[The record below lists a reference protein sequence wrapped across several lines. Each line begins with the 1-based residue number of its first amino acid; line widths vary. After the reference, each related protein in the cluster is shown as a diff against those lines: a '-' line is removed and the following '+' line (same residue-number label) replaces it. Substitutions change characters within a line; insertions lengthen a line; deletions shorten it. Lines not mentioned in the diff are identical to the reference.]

1 MKKFW
6 IVFCLGLILVG
17 LFIGCARKEKLAKA
31 DPAHIQNQLN
41 KLAPVNIGADLSGMS
56 GSARKTIDKLVEAA
70 QVMDELFLR
79 QVYSENLN
87 IRETLRASKDPS
99 NSLYLEYFTI
109 MFGPFDRLDEDKPFI
124 GTTPEPAGANYYPE
138 DMTKEEFESWVA
150 DHPGDK
156 EAFEGNFTL
165 IRRKDDSLLVAIP
178 YSEAYKEL
186 LEPASKLLEEAALI
200 TENVSLM
207 RYLTSRATA
216 FRTNDYFQS
225 DIDWM
230 DLEGLIEVVI
240 GPYEVYEDNLFGYK
254 AAFEAFV
261 CVVDQAESEKLS
273 ELAQYLND
281 MEANL
286 PIPAKHKNLDRGT
299 ESPIKVVNE
308 VFTAGDTK
316 AGVQTTAFVLP
327 NDERVREIKGSK
339 KVMLKN
345 VMNAKFEKC
354 WVPIVNTVMDSSQLP
369 YVSFDAYFT
378 HTLMHEISHSLGPGN
393 ITLKDGS
400 QTTVNK
406 ALKELYS
413 TIEEAK
419 ADILGVYNTQF
430 MIDKGVFPQELEKQI
445 YCSYLGGT
453 FRSVRF
459 GIQEAHGR
467 GMMLQYNYLTEKG
480 AYSYDDSTK
489 RFRVNL
495 DKVKDAV
502 KELAHDLLMIEAE
515 GNYDGASEMIEK
527 YGVMTAVM
535 QGALDRLSHVPVD
548 IRPIYTIEQK

>member
-99 NSLYLEYFTI
+99 DSLYLEYFTI